1 MKTYFKNKIEPYY
14 SLWTDKNDFQMGKM
28 GTGYIIPYFS
38 GLERKNDFIFK
49 ILNKDKKTTN
59 YFSKKNMGK
68 KNNDKLVKKNNNTK
82 EQKNTNLNDNIS
94 IVKKI
99 EVLSN
104 NEKENNNIDIK
115 EEKNSNDNNE
125 NFDDELEKLFNT
137 NQKNFFKARKDI
149 MEEPEY
155 LEEDNDNNDKV
166 KEEK

>member
-68 KNNDKLVKKNNNTK
+68 KNNDKLVKKNNYK
-82 EQKNTNLNDNIS
+82 
-94 IVKKI
+94 
-99 EVLSN
+99 
-104 NEKENNNIDIK
+104 NNIFG
-115 EEKNSNDNNE
+115 KN
-125 NFDDELEKLFNT
+125 K
-137 NQKNFFKARKDI
+137 K
-149 MEEPEY
+149 
-155 LEEDNDNNDKV
+155 
-166 KEEK
+166 